1 MKKCVVIGSGLG
13 GLSCGC
19 ILAKNG
25 YEVTVLEQGSQ
36 IGGCLQCFRRG
47 DSIFDTGM
55 HYIGSA
61 DEGQVLHTILH
72 YLGVDSNL
80 QLSRLNPTGY
90 DIISYQGEHYPLAN
104 GRDGFIDRLSEQQ
117 PGCHDELQRYY
128 DLTTLV
134 ASSSPMH
141 DLNRHVDLNIF
152 AEYQTRSTSEVIS
165 SVVKHP
171 VLKEV
176 LAGILPLY
184 AGEKDRTPFSLHA
197 LIFDF
202 YNQSAFRIVGGSSAV
217 ADSLARSIRDMG
229 GHVLTRHK
237 ASKIVCNDSCATAVQ
252 TVNGQQFPADL
263 IVSSIHPASTID
275 LVDSH
280 LLRPAYRRRIQS
292 LRNTTGSFTVYL
304 KFRKDHVPYMNSN
317 LYYYRSS
324 SVWDWQKNGKE
335 WPQWLLYMHFCH
347 IESNHALPQYAQT
360 GEILTYMS
368 YDEVRQWS
376 GTSIGHRGED
386 YEEFKRK
393 KAEAVIKALEEEV
406 PGINDQIEQYYVS
419 TPLTYQDYT
428 GTLEGSIYGVARDV
442 QTLVTGT
449 VNCRTSIPN
458 LLLTGQS
465 TACHGML
472 GVLAS
477 SLVTCS
483 EVIGMDTLLRQLK

>member
-1 MKKCVVIGSGLG
+1 
-13 GLSCGC
+13 
-19 ILAKNG
+19 
-25 YEVTVLEQGSQ
+25 
-36 IGGCLQCFRRG
+36 
-47 DSIFDTGM
+47 
-55 HYIGSA
+55 
-61 DEGQVLHTILH
+61 
-72 YLGVDSNL
+72 
-80 QLSRLNPTGY
+80 
-90 DIISYQGEHYPLAN
+90 
-104 GRDGFIDRLSEQQ
+104 
-117 PGCHDELQRYY
+117 
-128 DLTTLV
+128 
-134 ASSSPMH
+134 
-141 DLNRHVDLNIF
+141 
-152 AEYQTRSTSEVIS
+152 
-165 SVVKHP
+165 
-171 VLKEV
+171 
-176 LAGILPLY
+176 
-184 AGEKDRTPFSLHA
+184 
-197 LIFDF
+197 
-202 YNQSAFRIVGGSSAV
+202 
-217 ADSLARSIRDMG
+217 
-229 GHVLTRHK
+229 
-237 ASKIVCNDSCATAVQ
+237 
-252 TVNGQQFPADL
+252 
-263 IVSSIHPASTID
+263 
-275 LVDSH
+275 
-280 LLRPAYRRRIQS
+280 
-292 LRNTTGSFTVYL
+292 
-304 KFRKDHVPYMNSN
+304 MNSN